1 MKREYRFLAGGAV
14 IVAVVLLLLLTSMRS
29 STVYYLTV
37 QELRDQVPDIYGQR
51 VRVAGQIDR
60 NSVDWELGSRTLEF
74 NIIEGEEILSVTY
87 EGIVPDAFAQSDA
100 VVVEGEYSPDGVFQA
115 DTLTVQCPSK
125 YEGAA
130 TATAE
135 APTK

>member
-1 MKREYRFLAGGAV
+1 MKRKYRFLAGGVV

-37 QELRDQVPDIYGQR
+37 QELRAQVPDIYGER

-60 NSVDWELGSRTLEF
+60 DSVDWELGGSTLEF
-74 NIIEGEEILSVTY
+74 NMVEGEEVLPVTY
-87 EGIVPDAFAQSDA
+87 EGIVPDAFAQSEA
-100 VVVEGEYSPDGVFQA
+100 VVVEGQYSADGVFHA

-125 YEGAA
+125 YEARV
-130 TATAE
+130 TQ
-135 APTK
+135 

>member
-1 MKREYRFLAGGAV
+1 MKRKYRFLAGGVV

-37 QELRDQVPDIYGQR
+37 QELKAQVPDIYGER

-60 NSVDWELGSRTLEF
+60 DSVDWELGSTTLEF
-74 NIIEGEEILSVTY
+74 DVVEGEEVLPVTY
-87 EGIVPDAFAQSDA
+87 EGIVPDAFAQSEA
-100 VVVEGEYSPDGVFQA
+100 VVVEGQYSADGVFQA

-125 YEGAA
+125 YEARV
-130 TATAE
+130 TQ
-135 APTK
+135 

>member
-1 MKREYRFLAGGAV
+1 MKRQYRFLAGGVV

-37 QELRDQVPDIYGQR
+37 EELKAQVPEIYGER

-60 NSVDWELGSRTLEF
+60 DSVDWELGSTSLEF
-74 NIIEGEEILSVTY
+74 DVVEGEEVLPVTY
-87 EGIVPDAFAQSDA
+87 EGIVPDAFAQSEA
-100 VVVEGEYSPDGVFQA
+100 VVVEGQYSADGVFQA

-125 YEGAA
+125 YEARV
-130 TATAE
+130 TE
-135 APTK
+135 